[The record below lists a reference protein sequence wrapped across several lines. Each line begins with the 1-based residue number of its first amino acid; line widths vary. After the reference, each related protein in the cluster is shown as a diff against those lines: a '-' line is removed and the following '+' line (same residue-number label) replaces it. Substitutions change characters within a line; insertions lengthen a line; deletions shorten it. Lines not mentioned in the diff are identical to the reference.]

1 MKYVVGVGG
10 FEPPTSSSRTKR
22 ASRAALHPVLFSYT
36 LRKSYEAK
44 NNIIRSNSLNMTLNF
59 GKLFENQIVNE
70 LNRFALKL
78 LFLFN
83 YCNILED
90 FDKGLLKNDY
100 KKTIY
105 HN

>member
-1 MKYVVGVGG
+1 
-10 FEPPTSSSRTKR
+10 
-22 ASRAALHPVLFSYT
+22 
-36 LRKSYEAK
+36 
-44 NNIIRSNSLNMTLNF
+44 MTLNF

-83 YCNILED
+83 YCNILEVL
-90 FDKGLLKNDY
+90 DKGLLKNEY
-100 KKTIY
+100 KRTIY